1 MGATHPQ
8 FLPTTGLRLVAWSCG
23 RPVPTQGQRPKHPSS
38 SCPQTYEQHEW
49 VIHLAGRLLANDAEV
64 LSLLAFN
71 PFADKAPPR

>member
-1 MGATHPQ
+1 MPSLR

-23 RPVPTQGQRPKHPSS
+23 HPVPSQGLRPKPLSS

-64 LSLLAFN
+64 LSLLALN
-71 PFADKAPPR
+71 PFANRAPPR